1 MLLGKSII
9 FMFIFSFIIQYFL
22 MSLIMTNN
30 NSNIRNSLGKLYLSL
45 IMAFMMAIVEVIMHD
60 TQHHH
65 LHISYKYYII
75 LGLLLGILIYFY
87 RTQYLID
94 DNNYVKEMIEHHSM
108 ALFTS
113 DRIIKKTKNKEVYNL
128 ATNIIKS
135 QQEEIDLMNK
145 LV

>member
-1 MLLGKSII
+1 
-9 FMFIFSFIIQYFL
+9 MFIFSFIIQYFL

-60 TQHHH
+60 TQHQH